1 MAESFPE
8 LLKNTNPLTEGEMRC
23 ECDLKIKCKSESSK
37 WNDQWPKNREELK
50 NREEK
55 KTD

>member
-8 LLKNTNPLTEGEMRC
+8 LLKNTNPLTEEMRC

-37 WNDQWPKNREELK
+37 WNDQ
-50 NREEK
+50 
-55 KTD
+55 